1 MMTSH
6 DTQAGDKEQLLTDFT
21 AETAD
26 FGWFVVNDNVMG
38 GRSDGGFDMNK
49 GTLYFAGRTNTRGGG
64 FSSIRTRGPR
74 MDLSDF
80 DGVRLRVKGDGRR
93 YTWQIRT
100 NATYRGRDVSYWAEF
115 DTRKDE
121 WITVDLPFSS
131 FIPKFRGFEL
141 RGGAP
146 DPTQIRGMGLMIY
159 DGKDGPFELS
169 LDHVQAYAETEELF
183 TLGRFLWDKRVL
195 LVNAQ
200 DAGHEDLQRLKGDI
214 DESIDEFEARDM
226 VLVTLLDSGVASAG
240 ERELARAEVET
251 MRNAVGVSDDSFSV
265 VLVGKDGGVK
275 LKSDDPTSL
284 NDIYALIDQMP
295 MRRQEMRRSNSSDDA

>member
-1 MMTSH
+1 MTSQ
-6 DTQAGDKEQLLTDFT
+6 DTQAGDKHQLLTDFT

-38 GRSDGGFDMNK
+38 GRSDGGFDMDD
-49 GTLYFAGRTNTRGGG
+49 GTLYFAGTTNTRGGG

-74 MDLSDF
+74 LDLSDY

-100 NATYRGRDVSYWAEF
+100 NARYRGRDVSYWAEF

-131 FIPKFRGFEL
+131 FVPKFRGFEL
-141 RGGAP
+141 RGAPP
-146 DPTQIRGMGLMIY
+146 DPAQIRGMGLMIY
-159 DGKDGPFELS
+159 DGRDGPFRLS

-183 TLGRFLWDKRVL
+183 TLSRFRWDKRVL

-200 DAGHEDLQRLKGDI
+200 DADDSHFKRLANEI
-214 DESIDEFEARDM
+214 DQTIDDFEGRDM
-226 VLVTLLDSGVASAG
+226 VLVTLLDAGRASAG
-240 ERELARAEVET
+240 ERELGRAEVDT
-251 MRNAVGVSDDSFSV
+251 IRKAVGFADESFSV
-265 VLVGKDGGVK
+265 VLLGKDGGIK
-275 LKSDDPTSL
+275 LKSDTPTAL
-284 NDIYALIDQMP
+284 HDIYALIDEMP
-295 MRRQEMRRSNSSDDA
+295 MRRQEVRRSTSSDDA

>member
-6 DTQAGDKEQLLTDFT
+6 DAQAGDKEELLTDFT
-21 AETAD
+21 TGTAD

-38 GRSDGGFDMNK
+38 GRSDGGFDMDD
-49 GTLYFAGRTNTRGGG
+49 GRLYFAGRTNTRGGG

-74 MDLSDF
+74 LDLSDF

-115 DTRKDE
+115 ETRKDE

-131 FIPKFRGFEL
+131 FVPKFRGFEL
-141 RGGAP
+141 RGAPP
-146 DPTQIRGMGLMIY
+146 DPSQIRGMGLMIY
-159 DGKDGPFELS
+159 DGKDGPFNLS

-195 LVNAQ
+195 LVSAP
-200 DAGHEDLQRLKGDI
+200 DAGDEDLRRLTGDI
-214 DESIDEFEARDM
+214 DQTIDEFKDRDM
-226 VLVTLLDSGVASAG
+226 VLVTLLDSGRAAAG
-240 ERELARAEVET
+240 ERELAKAEVES
-251 MRNAVGVSDDSFSV
+251 MRETLGVADDAFSV

-275 LKSDDPTSL
+275 LKSDGPASL
-284 NDIYALIDQMP
+284 DDIYALIDEMP
-295 MRRQEMRRSNSSDDA
+295 MRRQEMRSKPSNEA